1 MNKIDRTIG
10 KIGKVGTVLAAIIFM
25 AFGGV
30 THAALPIEV
39 PGSGRLPSLADMLE
53 GVNPAVV
60 NIATSA
66 KASYRNPLFE
76 DPFFRRFFR
85 VPPQNRSRPVSSG
98 SGVVIDAENGYIVTN
113 SHVVEGAD
121 KIEVGLSD
129 GRTVEAELVGR
140 DPHVDLA
147 VLKVEADNLVAVD
160 FADSSGLRVGDF
172 VVAIGNPFNL
182 KQTVTSGIVSALGR
196 TGLGIEGYEDFIQ
209 TDASINPGNSG
220 GALVDLRG
228 DLVGINTAILAPNGG
243 NVGIGF
249 AIPGNMVQP
258 ILAQLITHGE
268 VRRGLVGV
276 AVQDLHPELAE
287 AFGVSAQSGVIVT
300 RVEQSS
306 PAERAG
312 LQDGDIIQRIDQR
325 DIDAVA
331 DFHSLAAVVFIGN
344 TIEVSYL
351 RDGRIKTVDL
361 KISEETQQQV
371 LGRQLHPHLDGV
383 SLENFWS
390 PEDTGMSSGVLV
402 TEVEAESRAFA
413 FGLRAGDVVVG
424 LNRANVR
431 DISQLRDTLQSVK
444 KRVTLNIYRNGRFGD
459 IFIR

>member
-1 MNKIDRTIG
+1 MNSTHRKLASMLATILLMVFG
-10 KIGKVGTVLAAIIFM
+10 LAS
-25 AFGGV
+25 
-30 THAALPIEV
+30 HAALPIAV
-39 PGSGRLPSLADMLE
+39 PGSGQLPSLADMLE
-53 GVNPAVV
+53 DVNPAVV

-66 KASYRNPLFE
+66 QASYRNPLFE
-76 DPFFRRFFR
+76 DPYFRRFFR

-121 KIEVGLSD
+121 KIEVGLTD

-160 FADSSGLRVGDF
+160 FADTNLLRVGDF

-228 DLVGINTAILAPNGG
+228 ELVGINTAILAPNGG

-258 ILAQLITHGE
+258 IFEQLIAHGE
-268 VRRGLVGV
+268 VRRGLVGIS
-276 AVQDLHPELAE
+276 VQNLHPELAE
-287 AFGVSAQSGVIVT
+287 AFGVNAQDGVIVT
-300 RVEQSS
+300 RVEEGS

-312 LQDGDIIQRIDQR
+312 LKDGDIIQRIGQR

-331 DFHSLAAVVFIGN
+331 DFHSQAAVMFIGN
-344 TIEVSYL
+344 TVEFSYL
-351 RDGRIKTVDL
+351 RDGRTKSVGL

-371 LGRQLHPHLDGV
+371 VGRQLHPHLDGV
-383 SLENFWS
+383 ALENFWS

-402 TEVEAESRAFA
+402 TEVEPESRAFA

-424 LNRANVR
+424 LNRSNVR

-444 KRVTLNIYRNGRFGD
+444 KQVVLNIYRNGRFGD
-459 IFIR
+459 IYIR